1 MDLVPYASV
10 AVPAGFVFAG
20 TWLVQRNAKRATNSD
35 ATQRLIDQYQEDR
48 DADRRQFTEA
58 RAEFVAEKESMQAQI
73 DRAWARIESVE
84 TLLRERAREQDMR
97 ERIYGQYI
105 EILRAA
111 VPPPPPDYPPELLR
125 G

>member
-10 AVPAGFVFAG
+10 GIPAGFLFAG
-20 TWLVQRNAKRATNSD
+20 TWLVQRGVKRSTSTD

-48 DADRRQFTEA
+48 DADRKQFTEA
-58 RAEFVAEKESMQAQI
+58 RAEFVQEKESMQAQI
-73 DRAWARIESVE
+73 DRAWARIEAMEV
-84 TLLRERAREQDMR
+84 RERARAREQDMR

-111 VPPPPPDYPPELLR
+111 VPPPPPDYPPELRR